1 MTASLALP
9 ISLIFFGFSLY
20 NCICNAW
27 KCSYTVKNIKVLWR
41 RKLYHL
47 HYGLS
52 LECRILMQIP
62 VSSLEWSASWH
73 VDYNTLRTERAA
85 LMWWKMYWCVV
96 ISKQTLVLERQSR
109 CLNIHVASVTKPW
122 GTIMWLHAKCL
133 RMSDTIFQYYLM
145 KPDIGWTCASC
156 AFTIEWF
163 FVCRRL
169 GRWITQNYLGTWSQS
184 TARFARE
191 NGITKYYGKVC
202 DGARPRYLWN
212 VKLQSLRKHFN
223 KDLQMVQ
230 ININRIQNK
239 F

>member
-1 MTASLALP
+1 MKMFLYSQEHQSPLKAEALP
-9 ISLIFFGFSLY
+9 
-20 NCICNAW
+20 
-27 KCSYTVKNIKVLWR
+27 
-41 RKLYHL
+41 
-47 HYGLS
+47 
-52 LECRILMQIP
+52 
-62 VSSLEWSASWH
+62 SSLRFVTRMSYFNANPSLKSWAKRFLTCRLQYTANGTSSFKL
-73 VDYNTLRTERAA
+73 VKDVLMCCDIQANPGPGKTEPLPKYPCGECYKAVRNNQDSILCVGYN
-85 LMWWKMYWCVV
+85 K
-96 ISKQTLVLERQSR
+96 
-109 CLNIHVASVTKPW
+109 
-122 GTIMWLHAKCL
+122 WLHAKCL
-133 RMSDTIFQYYLM
+133 RMSDTIFQYYLT

-212 VKLQSLRKHFN
+212 VKLQSPRKHFN